1 MIVGGSGRNP
11 GMIRNVVVGR
21 VRAGVARETVEE
33 ALAAIAA
40 LDPPGC
46 RDMKVGV
53 DAGLRE
59 GNWSFSITA
68 DFADEDAY
76 RRYDLEDEHNRVRRE
91 LFAPICEDIV
101 RVQFRA

>member
-1 MIVGGSGRNP
+1 V
-11 GMIRNVVVGR
+11 IRNVVVGR
-21 VRAGVARETVEE
+21 LKPGVDRARAEE
-33 ALAAIAA
+33 ALAAIVA
-40 LDPPGC
+40 LEPQGC
-46 RDMKVGV
+46 LDMKVGV

-76 RRYDLEDEHNRVRRE
+76 RRYDLEEEHNRVRRE
-91 LFAPICEDIV
+91 LFAPICEEIV